1 MSRTVQQICFDWLR
15 RSCEVI
21 VLALA
26 AQLASL
32 LRFEH
37 PLTDLPAI
45 YTVPLYACCVLL
57 FFGFPTGLPV
67 SLRGRSMI
75 QVFRAVAFSF
85 GSSIAAGLMLGLLL
99 KEAGDIS
106 RLWIVF
112 WFLIGLVFLGGFRL
126 TLYYLMRHLR
136 SVHGMFTKRV
146 VIVGYGRTAKE
157 MHQRALQQDWFGFDV
172 VAVYT
177 DSDALSATV
186 PPGVHRID
194 RIEGI
199 HQYVET
205 HHVHEIWIAL
215 PVHQSEKLLQLQY
228 LLRNALVDVRFV
240 PDAFSVQ
247 VLSHRIVE
255 FLGMPAVALSC
266 PDHDNWEALVK
277 EVFDRLFALT
287 ALALL
292 APLFAVIA
300 FCIKWSSPGPVF
312 YKQARSGLN
321 GKPFMIYKFR
331 SMALFDADNG
341 KTVKQAARNDNRITP
356 IGRFL
361 RRTSLDELPQFINVF
376 KGEMSVVGPRPH
388 AVQHTALYGDLL
400 DEYMQRHRVKP
411 GITGWAQIHGLRG
424 ETDTMDKMARRVQFD
439 LHYIQHWCLWLDLK
453 IIAWTAVKGW
463 TGSNAY

>member
-1 MSRTVQQICFDWLR
+1 MNRTVQQICFDWLR

-21 VLALA
+21 VIALA

-32 LRFEH
+32 LRFER
-37 PLTDLPAI
+37 PLADLPAI
-45 YTVPLYACCVLL
+45 YTVLLYACCVLL
-57 FFGFPTGLPV
+57 FFGFPTGRPV

-85 GSSIAAGLMLGLLL
+85 GSSIAAGLMLGVLL

-106 RLWIVF
+106 RLWIAF

-126 TLYYLMRHLR
+126 TLCYLMRHLR

-177 DSDALSATV
+177 DSDALSVTV
-186 PPGVHRID
+186 APGVHRID
-194 RIEGI
+194 RIDDI
-199 HQYVET
+199 HTYVEA

-215 PVHQSEKLLQLQY
+215 PAHQSEKLLQLQY

-247 VLSHRIVE
+247 VLSHRTVE
-255 FLGMPAVALSC
+255 FLGMPAVTLNC
-266 PDHDNWEALVK
+266 PDHDNWEALAK

-300 FCIKWSSPGPVF
+300 LCIKRSSPGPVF
-312 YKQARSGLN
+312 YQQARSGLN

-331 SMALFDADNG
+331 SMALFDAG
-341 KTVKQAARNDNRITP
+341 NDNRITP

-361 RRTSLDELPQFINVF
+361 QRSGMDELPQFINVL
-376 KGEMSVVGPRPH
+376 KGEMSIVGPRPH
-388 AVQHTALYGDLL
+388 AVQHADLYGDLL

-411 GITGWAQIHGLRG
+411 GMTGWAQIHGLRG

-453 IIAWTAVKGW
+453 IIARTAVKGR